1 MMTHMK
7 LRIGKIRYL
16 NCLPFYFGLVE
27 MLRAK
32 GVEAEISF
40 FESYPTEIN
49 QALER
54 GEIDAAPVSSLE
66 YLLHQDDYLLLSDLA
81 IGTRLFARSVLLL
94 SKKKIEHL
102 YGSVIAL
109 SRESLSSAALVRILL
124 AKKYNHRNTFELT
137 GQDPEAMLQK
147 YPAALVIGDQA
158 LFCQPKE
165 LVYKYD
171 LGELWRSWTGKP
183 FVFALWAVRKDFAAR
198 HPERLWALHES
209 LKENLSKNLA
219 DVEGLLKQG
228 LGIAPSD
235 KRFVQTLGYLV
246 NLHYALDEDMKEGVL
261 RFFELAHEEDLAPA
275 PKPLEFFS
283 LPIPFPTPLPSRED
297 IPHSIPLP
305 SREGW

>member
-1 MMTHMK
+1 MTNTG
-7 LRIGKIRYL
+7 LRIGKIHYL
-16 NCLPFYFGLVE
+16 NCLPFYSGLVE

-32 GVEAEISF
+32 GVESEISF
-40 FESYPTEIN
+40 FESYPSEIN
-49 QALER
+49 QALEK
-54 GEIDAAPVSSLE
+54 GEIDVAPVSSLE
-66 YLLHQDDYLLLSDLA
+66 YLQYQDDYFLLPDLA

-94 SKKKIEHL
+94 SKIKIEHL

-109 SRESLSSAALVRILL
+109 SRESLSSAGLVRILL
-124 AKKYNHRNTFELT
+124 SKKYGHRNTFELT

-183 FVFALWAVRKDFAAR
+183 FVFALWAARKDFAAR
-198 HPERLWALHES
+198 HPVWLWALAES

-219 DVEGLLKQG
+219 NLEGLLKQG
-228 LGIAPSD
+228 LGIGPSD
-235 KRFVQTLGYLV
+235 KRFCQTLGYLG
-246 NLHYALDEDMKEGVL
+246 NLHYALDADMKEGVL
-261 RFFELAHEEDLAPA
+261 RFFELAHEEGLAPA

-283 LPIPFPTPLPSRED
+283 LPIPLPTPISAPLPSG
-297 IPHSIPLP
+297 
-305 SREGW
+305 EGR